1 MREIKE
7 LTIKRDKS
15 VDDKRTLFDNKR
27 DKWNSQEVQDEV
39 AALNQKIADDDNKI
53 RSNLNIVKNYRREN
67 QYKANKNI
75 SNAMLN
81 ILDWF
86 ERYPDI
92 VKNINQA

>member
-27 DKWNSQEVQDEV
+27 DKWDSQEVQDEV

-53 RSNLNIVKNYRREN
+53 RSNLNIVQNFRREN
-67 QYKANKNI
+67 QYKANKKSVTRCVI
-75 SNAMLN
+75 FWIGSNGIP
-81 ILDWF
+81 IL
-86 ERYPDI
+86 
-92 VKNINQA
+92 

>member
-53 RSNLNIVKNYRREN
+53 RSNLNIVQNFRREN
-67 QYKANKNI
+67 QYKANKKSVTRCVI
-75 SNAMLN
+75 FWIGSNGIP
-81 ILDWF
+81 IL
-86 ERYPDI
+86 
-92 VKNINQA
+92 

>member
-15 VDDKRTLFDNKR
+15 IDDKRTLFDNKR

-53 RSNLNIVKNYRREN
+53 RSNLNIVQNFRREN
-67 QYKANKNI
+67 QYKANKKKSVTRCVI
-75 SNAMLN
+75 FWIGSNGIP
-81 ILDWF
+81 IL
-86 ERYPDI
+86 
-92 VKNINQA
+92 